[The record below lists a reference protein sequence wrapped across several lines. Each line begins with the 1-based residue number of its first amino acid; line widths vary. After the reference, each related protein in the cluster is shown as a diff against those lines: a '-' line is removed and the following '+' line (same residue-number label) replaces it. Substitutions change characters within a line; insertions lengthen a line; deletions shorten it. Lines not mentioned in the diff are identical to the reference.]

1 MDGKASVVQWKH
13 ARLLIWMLWVRIPS
27 DAPSFFNNIMILLK
41 NLDFHIKDKIIYNRR
56 LQLS

>member
-1 MDGKASVVQWKH
+1 
-13 ARLLIWMLWVRIPS
+13 
-27 DAPSFFNNIMILLK
+27 MILLK